1 MDWKSKR
8 GLRVAMAA
16 GAVGLLL
23 TGCGGGDDTAAATPA
38 GWGTLTT
45 ERLSVAYPEGF
56 KEVPAETNSP
66 YEVARATLTEDG
78 LMTASMTVEFD
89 FGTGMNT
96 ADMAAVGAESRV
108 QLGATPVK
116 TTEIEVAGSDGP
128 EEARK
133 ITYTFTSQGKK
144 GTPPK
149 GTELEGVMLT
159 GVDTRQ
165 RPYLITVNSKEG
177 TLSSGD
183 VSDIIDSVALKATKK

>member
-8 GLRVAMAA
+8 GLRA
-16 GAVGLLL
+16 AVGAGVTALLL
-23 TGCGGGDDTAAATPA
+23 TGCGGGDATADAAPA

-45 ERLSVAYPEGF
+45 ERLSVAYPKGF
-56 KEVPAETNSP
+56 KEVPAEKGSP

-78 LMTASMTVEFD
+78 VMTASMTVEFD

-116 TTEIEVAGSDGP
+116 TTEIDVAGPDGP

-133 ITYTFTSQGKK
+133 ITYTFTSKGKK

-149 GTELEGVMLT
+149 GTELAGVMLT

-177 TLSSGD
+177 TLSRGD
-183 VSDIIDSVALKATKK
+183 VSGIIDSIALKDTKK